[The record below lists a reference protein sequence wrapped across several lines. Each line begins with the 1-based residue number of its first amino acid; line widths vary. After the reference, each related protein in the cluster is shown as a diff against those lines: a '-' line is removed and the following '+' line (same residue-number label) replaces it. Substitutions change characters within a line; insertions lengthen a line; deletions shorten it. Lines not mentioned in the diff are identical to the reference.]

1 MYQIVIPLYLGAGF
15 FLCEFTHSWYVKR
28 DPANSGNLA
37 LGLPFL
43 HHRTIS
49 YKTGY
54 ISAIV
59 FGIVTFVTLFLLISF
74 RIPSIA
80 GLTFEEFLNHYFLW
94 ILAPLIAMLV
104 ALAVVGASASK
115 AVLALATIAASTIL
129 FYASCKDATLYSVL
143 AIWRDSWPV
152 YALLAALG
160 AYWIT
165 VYQRQKLERKHKDLG
180 WAYRAP
186 VLYFY
191 GMLFIWLLCVPILL
205 SVVIVFV
212 EHPTS

>member
-1 MYQIVIPLYLGAGF
+1 MYKVIIPLYLGVSF
-15 FLCEFTHSWYVKR
+15 FLCEFAHSWYIKE
-28 DPANSGNLA
+28 DPVNSGNLA

-49 YKTGY
+49 YKIGY
-54 ISAIV
+54 VSAIA
-59 FGIVTFVTLFLLISF
+59 FGIVTFLALFFVISF
-74 RIPSIA
+74 RVPSMA
-80 GLTFEEFLNHYFLW
+80 NLTFEEFLRHYFVW
-94 ILAPLIAMLV
+94 ILAPLIAMLA

-115 AVLALATIAASTIL
+115 GVLALTAIATSIIL
-129 FYASCKDATLYSVL
+129 FYASCKDATLRGVL
-143 AIWRDSWPV
+143 AIWKDSWPV

-165 VYQRQKLERKHKDLG
+165 VYQRQKLERKRKDTG

-191 GMLFIWLLCVPILL
+191 GMLFIWLLCVPMLLSILL
-205 SVVIVFV
+205 VFV
-212 EHPTS
+212 EQPTL